1 MSAKVQFLA
10 DRLAKLSIKRKDIER
25 EEEDI
30 RFELNDAMKD
40 DEYIKLKVGKQ
51 GYRVMKERQ
60 EKRVLQDSQFIA
72 KGIGK
77 EAFLRIAKVSIG
89 DLTAEVGKEEIGKF
103 IHSVRATYTIVVRE
117 EKENGK

>member
-1 MSAKVQFLA
+1 MNAKVQFLA
-10 DRLAKLSIKRKDIER
+10 DRLAKLSIKRKEIER

-60 EKRVLQDSQFIA
+60 EKRMLQDSQFIA

-103 IHSVRATYTIVVRE
+103 IHSVRTTYTIVVRE